1 MITYESSSSPFF
13 EANKAHIE
21 TIEQQLVGL
30 KVEFT
35 GYCNGY
41 GYDVE
46 ATFVK
51 NQRTYSFRFIKGQTT
66 HVGANFPRNAM
77 DHYET
82 VITVDGLIDA
92 IPFSLGRSS
101 LIRLF
106 TAKTLPAPYFLHMK
120 PIEDNRFTDRLVQ
133 MVKSYDPISMKQTNA
148 QLTGKIRASLTNV
161 LGMIED
167 LKFVCN

>member
-30 KVEFT
+30 KVDFT

-51 NQRTYSFRFIKGQTT
+51 NQQAYHLRFIKGQTT
-66 HVGANFPRNAM
+66 QNGVYIPRNSH
-77 DHYET
+77 DHIET
-82 VITVDGLIDA
+82 EIRVNGLIDA

-101 LIRLF
+101 LVRLF
-106 TAKTLPAPYFLHMK
+106 AAKTLPAPYFLRMK
-120 PIEDNRFTDRLVQ
+120 PIEDNRFTDRLVK
-133 MVKSYDPISMKQTNA
+133 MVQNYDPISLKQTNT

-167 LKFVCN
+167 LESICN